1 MKKIKECFNK
11 YREPILYVVFGGL
24 TTLVSFAAYWILVD
38 GFHVHYMV
46 STVLSW
52 IISVTFAYITNRR
65 WVFQSR
71 AHGFRAILTEMASF
85 YACRLASG
93 FLEMG
98 LMFVGVD
105 LLRINDKVVK
115 LIANVIVV
123 ITNYIL
129 SKLIVFRKKRD
140 IDEST

>member
-1 MKKIKECFNK
+1 
-11 YREPILYVVFGGL
+11 
-24 TTLVSFAAYWILVD
+24 
-38 GFHVHYMV
+38 
-46 STVLSW
+46 
-52 IISVTFAYITNRR
+52 
-65 WVFQSR
+65 
-71 AHGFRAILTEMASF
+71 
-85 YACRLASG
+85 
-93 FLEMG
+93 
-98 LMFVGVD
+98 MFVGVD